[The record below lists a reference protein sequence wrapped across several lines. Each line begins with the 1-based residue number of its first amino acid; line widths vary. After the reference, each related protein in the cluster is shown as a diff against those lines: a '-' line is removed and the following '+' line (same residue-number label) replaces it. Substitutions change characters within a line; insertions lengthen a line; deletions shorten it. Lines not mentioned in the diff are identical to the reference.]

1 LGTIGKL
8 KQQAILIRVL
18 GRRERWGSHFEY
30 TNSYGPW
37 PYTARLAHIEHTAY
51 NQSGNTSIID
61 QIKQNYEKSSISKL
75 IVH

>member
-37 PYTARLAHIEHTAY
+37 PYTARLAHIEHTAV
-51 NQSGNTSIID
+51 STSIID
-61 QIKQNYEKSSISKL
+61 QIKQNYQKISFGKL